1 MSFCCRHVALISSSL
16 DSSKGFLDPRLA
28 LDIDPTTLLLTSTS
42 SPLIQSHTVSSGVLF
57 LGGFLLEGINNPLSK
72 LSDTWMLPEHSG
84 IWQLTR
90 CFISPLQQKSS

>member
-72 LSDTWMLPEHSG
+72 LSDTWTYELQTLSMDVMWTAG
-84 IWQLTR
+84 ILIQVR
-90 CFISPLQQKSS
+90 E